1 MQSSYLSP
9 SNIWG
14 LGHSL
19 CFRFVRPL
27 VRARVLGWEHSPTGL
42 PSTSSYSATHRGA
55 EYRDERVCLSVCVCV
70 CVWLSTIISS
80 ELHIQSSPN
89 CLTMLPMAVARFSS
103 GGVVICYVLPVLWMT
118 SYLLIS
124 QGCSTSP
131 PSWTTVHTQPWAWIF
146 IGWQWRNFV
155 LYLYQLIFAAIL

>member
-14 LGHSL
+14 LRHSL

-27 VRARVLGWEHSPTGL
+27 VRARVLGWGHSPTGL

-70 CVWLSTIISS
+70 RLTGHD
-80 ELHIQSSPN
+80 HIFGTTHPIFTKLFDHVTYGRGSVLLWRRSD
-89 CLTMLPMAVARFSS
+89 MLCTS
-103 GGVVICYVLPVLWMT
+103 GFMDDV
-118 SYLLIS
+118 
-124 QGCSTSP
+124 
-131 PSWTTVHTQPWAWIF
+131 
-146 IGWQWRNFV
+146 
-155 LYLYQLIFAAIL
+155 IFAHKPRLLDVAAQLDHSAHAALGLDIHRVTVT